1 MEDGACEEKNNNDF
15 CGAARCKN
23 VAFASGW
30 QGFWVGAGA
39 GGAGLN
45 VQRESEYCTNAV
57 GFGGGKHGV

>member
-1 MEDGACEEKNNNDF
+1 MERVKKKTTTIFVVLRDA
-15 CGAARCKN
+15 KN